1 MTGTMPPMLM
11 EHAENNLGV
20 PPLVDS
26 RVLLQFCQAVQS
38 YGDSVGSHDEVAA
51 KLRVLNATLA
61 DLRNVATLCR
71 FAVLG
76 HPHSFQRLYDEMHC
90 LSVDFRGPFSDSDG
104 ECSEDEPDTRTDL
117 TAAIDL
123 FTGASFIS
131 KGDCER
137 RDRLIGALVHAIEA
151 AIAFPVT
158 FSVEA
163 ATYIGQ
169 GTGDISPLFAS
180 IVIANA
186 TRRLLESD
194 YRCIPLAPGNTRT
207 RLERMGRR
215 WMRSNPVTAFFDTVS
230 GPRVV
235 RIVRWEEPAGTT
247 LDDAHFGDPV
257 TLLLHRREPEFQQD
271 GMKECPDDN
280 GLSDLG
286 VVFCPHQP
294 TPVLR
299 IVEDGLEVRVP
310 EFACTGPIAVVKKS
324 ADFTGVGQIID
335 TWFSWYPTEMQASIF
350 GSVRMDQ
357 WAYPFAF
364 RRPVIEISKFPR
376 SISGRVPTGTSP
388 VTRPTAAR
396 VPVTVSGASP
406 QMASKGG
413 SQ

>member
-1 MTGTMPPMLM
+1 MLM
-11 EHAENNLGV
+11 EHAENNLAV
-20 PPLVDS
+20 PTLIDR

-51 KLRVLNATLA
+51 RLRALNATLA
-61 DLRNVATLCR
+61 DLRNLATLCR

-90 LSVDFRGPFSDSDG
+90 LSVDFRSALSDTDA

-123 FTGASFIS
+123 FAGASFIS
-131 KGDCER
+131 KDDCER
-137 RDRLIGALVHAIEA
+137 RDRLIGALVHAIQA

-163 ATYIGQ
+163 AAYIGQ
-169 GTGDISPLFAS
+169 GTGAISPLFAS

-194 YRCIPLAPGNTRT
+194 YCCIPLAPRNTRA
-207 RLERMGRR
+207 RLERMARR
-215 WMRSNPVTAFFDTVS
+215 WMRSNPVTAFFDKVS

-235 RIVRWEEPAGTT
+235 RIVRWEEPADTR

-271 GMKECPDDN
+271 GRKECPDDN
-280 GLSDLG
+280 GFSGLG

-294 TPVLR
+294 APVLR
-299 IVEDGLEVRVP
+299 IMEDGLQVRVP
-310 EFACTGPIAVVKKS
+310 QFACTGPIAVVKKS
-324 ADFTGVGQIID
+324 ADFAGVGQVID

-350 GSVRMDQ
+350 GSVRMDL

-364 RRPVIEISKFPR
+364 GRPIIEILNIPR
-376 SISGRVPTGTSP
+376 SISGGPVPSGTSSAS
-388 VTRPTAAR
+388 RPAAR
-396 VPVTVSGASP
+396 GSVALSGASP
-406 QMASKGG
+406 LASQGD
-413 SQ
+413 SR